1 MLSKI
6 RQYLTRDTALQI
18 YKTKVMPY
26 FDYGDILY
34 MGTHKETTTKL
45 QRLQNRALKICTLV
59 EPRYATDRLHFETKI
74 SMLEQRRTAHLRNFM
89 FKRKDNIDYVDM
101 RETGTRQR
109 DAIIMKTIKANLKV
123 FENSVYYKGAKEWN
137 DLPINVRKSASY
149 ESFKASQKKW
159 LMGTIRKPE

>member
-1 MLSKI
+1 
-6 RQYLTRDTALQI
+6 
-18 YKTKVMPY
+18 MPY

-59 EPRYATDRLHFETKI
+59 EPRCATARLDFETKM

-123 FENSVYYKGAKEWN
+123 FENSVYYKGAKE
-137 DLPINVRKSASY
+137 
-149 ESFKASQKKW
+149 
-159 LMGTIRKPE
+159 